1 MKTPESTSESE
12 NIRSDIEQTRESMD
26 RTLDKIGERITPRH
40 LLDQVLD
47 FFRSHSSE
55 RSFNET
61 AGSVMNSV
69 GKTAGRAANGVMD
82 VVKRHPVPTVLIG
95 AGITWA
101 IIEARRSNGVSNDQ
115 SDVKNQEWDEADEL
129 SESEVEA
136 VPKMAA
142 QVGEKVSSGMATAK
156 QKVKEKSQQFG
167 RRISESARAV
177 GNSAQR
183 GYQAGRT
190 KFVDASDAHPIA
202 VGAGFMAAGIL
213 LGLALPPSGKEDRLI
228 GQTSDRTKEQ
238 AKAKA
243 QDLIERGKH
252 VASAATQAAKDQAA
266 QEGLTGQ
273 SA

>member
-1 MKTPESTSESE
+1 
-12 NIRSDIEQTRESMD
+12 MD
-26 RTLDKIGERITPRH
+26 RTLDKIGERMTPRH

-55 RSFNET
+55 GSFNET

-69 GKTAGRAANGVMD
+69 GKTAGRAATGVVD

-101 IIEARRSNGVSNDQ
+101 IIEARRSNGVSDDQ
-115 SDVKNQEWDEADEL
+115 SEGQNQDWNEMDEMEA
-129 SESEVEA
+129 SEVEA
-136 VPKMAA
+136 VPQMAT
-142 QVGEKVSSGMATAK
+142 QVGEKISSGMDAAK
-156 QKVKEKSQQFG
+156 QKVKEKSQKFG
-167 RRISESARAV
+167 QKISDGARKV
-177 GNSAQR
+177 GRSAQR
-183 GYQAGRT
+183 GYQASRT

-213 LGLALPPSGKEDRLI
+213 LGLALPHSRKEDRLI

-252 VASAATQAAKDQAA
+252 VASAATQAAKQAA
-266 QEGLTGQ
+266 KDKAEQEGLTGQ
-273 SA
+273 SV